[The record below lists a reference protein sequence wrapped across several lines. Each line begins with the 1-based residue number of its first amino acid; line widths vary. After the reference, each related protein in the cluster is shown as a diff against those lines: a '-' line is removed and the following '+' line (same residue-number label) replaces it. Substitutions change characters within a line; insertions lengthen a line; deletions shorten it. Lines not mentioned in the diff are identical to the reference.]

1 MSSSSSCIQAGN
13 EQVEKQLSEW
23 KSAWSAGDS
32 LRYSKLTCW
41 CYDSVSLISLRP
53 RTRFSQS
60 FARHEKR
67 LDRWIVR
74 FRVRAAFFPNNAR
87 GASCLFFL
95 QRCRVKA
102 IFRTPRYRRSLNSNG
117 RFTTNGRNV
126 IQWDQPSLL
135 GHFRCYIRPRT
146 AAVPFSRT
154 LNSVRR
160 ESSTTVEPTE
170 APAARIIH
178 SNSAGSAH
186 LLIR

>member
-53 RTRFSQS
+53 CTRFSQS

-74 FRVRAAFFPNNAR
+74 FRCTNMCSTCVRRFSPTMHAGPAVSSSYND
-87 GASCLFFL
+87 
-95 QRCRVKA
+95 VEW
-102 IFRTPRYRRSLNSNG
+102 RRSSGL
-117 RFTTNGRNV
+117 RDIDVRLT
-126 IQWDQPSLL
+126 
-135 GHFRCYIRPRT
+135 RT
-146 AAVPFSRT
+146 AASRPMDETLFSGTNRPFSAT
-154 LNSVRR
+154 SVAIYVPAQQPYHSVVPSTPYVANRR
-160 ESSTTVEPTE
+160 QPSSQLRLRPH
-170 APAARIIH
+170 A
-178 SNSAGSAH
+178 
-186 LLIR
+186 